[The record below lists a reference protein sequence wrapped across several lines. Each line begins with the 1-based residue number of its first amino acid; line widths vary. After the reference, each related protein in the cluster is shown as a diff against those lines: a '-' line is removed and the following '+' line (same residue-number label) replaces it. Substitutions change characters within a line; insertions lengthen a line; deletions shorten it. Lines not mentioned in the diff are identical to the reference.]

1 MATSLIS
8 RVTNRLRLALFVLGW
23 VCCSAG
29 VVAEQL
35 NDPTRPAIDL
45 VPGVAGST
53 NDSSAPEKSA
63 PQGLQSVLISG
74 KRESAIINGI
84 EVGLGQKYGDAILTT
99 VNETCVVLV
108 GPEGR
113 QVLHMYP
120 TVHMTKNQL
129 ACVKRPPL
137 QAINKPVVKPKQPTK
152 RKKKATAKKPPVT
165 CVAEEIKNGS
175 AK

>member
-1 MATSLIS
+1 MATSLIGCL
-8 RVTNRLRLALFVLGW
+8 TNHLRPTLFVLGS
-23 VCCSAG
+23 VCCISGAM
-29 VVAEQL
+29 AEQL

-45 VPGVAGST
+45 VPGVAGSVS
-53 NDSSAPEKSA
+53 DSFAPEKNV
-63 PQGLQSVLISG
+63 PQGLQSVLISA
-74 KRESAIINGI
+74 KREAAIINGI
-84 EVGLGQKYGDAILTT
+84 EVGLGEKYGDATLTT
-99 VNETCVVLV
+99 VNETCVVLL

-129 ACVKRPPL
+129 ACVKRPQL
-137 QAINKPVVKPKQPTK
+137 QPIAQHAVKPKQVTK

>member
-1 MATSLIS
+1 MATSLIGCL
-8 RVTNRLRLALFVLGW
+8 TTRLRPALLVLGC
-23 VCCSAG
+23 VCCSS

-45 VPGVAGST
+45 VPGVAGSVA
-53 NDSSAPEKSA
+53 DSFAPEKSVQ
-63 PQGLQSVLISG
+63 QGLQSVLISP
-74 KRESAIINGI
+74 KREAAIINGI
-84 EVGLGQKYGDAILTT
+84 EVGLGQKFGDAVLTT

-120 TVHMTKNQL
+120 TVSMTKNQL
-129 ACVKRPPL
+129 ACVKRSQLQPIGQPL
-137 QAINKPVVKPKQPTK
+137 AKKKQTSK

>member
-1 MATSLIS
+1 MAASLIGF
-8 RVTNRLRLALFVLGW
+8 VKKYVRLTLFVLGCI
-23 VCCSAG
+23 CCLTG
-29 VVAEQL
+29 VMAEQL
-35 NDPTRPAIDL
+35 NDPTRPAVEL
-45 VPGVAGST
+45 VPGMAGGDT
-53 NDSSAPEKSA
+53 DSAAPEKSA

-84 EVGLGQKYGDAILTT
+84 EVGLGEKYGDAILTT

-137 QAINKPVVKPKQPTK
+137 QAINKSAVKAKQPTK
-152 RKKKATAKKPPVT
+152 HKKKAKAKKPPVT